1 MKATPPVRGVLA
13 AAAVLLA
20 VGARAGGPSRPT
32 FEAGI
37 EVINVPVSVTDV
49 GDRPVANL
57 RESDFAIFE
66 DGVRQE
72 VSVFDHGELPISL
85 VLMIDTSAS
94 MNEKLPLVQKAALRL
109 TRALATRDQVEIV
122 QFNERAEV
130 LQEFTSDQATIEAA
144 VRRTRA
150 AGATGLHNALYAVL
164 KALRRAPAG
173 AEPQRLAIVLL
184 SDGLDTT
191 SLVSE
196 EDVISLARRSEISI
210 YTIGPRSQLR
220 FEADG
225 SANSRA
231 VHLLTTLARDSGA
244 QSYFPES
251 FAQLDPVYDRIAQ
264 ELRTQYQ
271 LGYASTNAAR
281 DGKWRKIVVQ
291 TPTLSSVKLRHKV
304 GYFAPTVAL
313 LNRLGLSIFREP
325 HP

>member
-1 MKATPPVRGVLA
+1 VAAALLA
-13 AAAVLLA
+13 AHAGAQNRPVFQTAV
-20 VGARAGGPSRPT
+20 
-32 FEAGI
+32 
-37 EVINVPVSVTDV
+37 EVINVPVSVTDI
-49 GDRPVANL
+49 GDRPVSNL
-57 RESDFAIFE
+57 LESDFEIFE
-66 DGVRQE
+66 DGVRQQ
-72 VSVFDHGELPISL
+72 VSVFDHGELPVSL

-109 TRALATRDQVEIV
+109 THALTARDQVEVV

-130 LQEFTSDQATIEAA
+130 LQEFTADQAVIEAA

-150 AGATGLHNALYAVL
+150 AGATGLHNALYAIL
-164 KALRRAPAG
+164 KALRRVPSG
-173 AEPQRLAIVLL
+173 TEPQRLAIVLL

-191 SLVSE
+191 SLVTE
-196 EDVISLARRSEISI
+196 EDVTALARKSEISI

-264 ELRTQYQ
+264 ELRTQYH

-291 TPTLSSVKLRHKV
+291 TPRLSSVQLRHKI
-304 GYFAPTVAL
+304 GYFAPTAAAL
-313 LNRLGLSIFREP
+313 LNKLGLSIFREP
-325 HP
+325 HQ

>member
-1 MKATPPVRGVLA
+1 MKVIQTVNGGLVLA
-13 AAAVLLA
+13 ALLSAA
-20 VGARAGGPSRPT
+20 PSRAQNLPR

-37 EVINVPVSVTDV
+37 EVVNVPVSVTDV

-57 RESDFAIFE
+57 RGVDFAIFE

-72 VSVFDHGELPISL
+72 VSVFDHGELPIAL

-109 TRALATRDQVEIV
+109 TRALSARDQVEVV

-130 LQEFTSDQATIEAA
+130 LQDFTSDPSVIESA
-144 VRRTRA
+144 VRRTHA
-150 AGATGLHNALYAVL
+150 TGATGLHNALYATL
-164 KALRRAPAG
+164 KALRRQSPI
-173 AEPQRLAIVLL
+173 EQQRRAIVLL

-191 SLVSE
+191 SLVTE
-196 EDVISLARRSEISI
+196 EDVLALARKSDISI

-225 SANSRA
+225 AANSRA
-231 VHLLTTLARDSGA
+231 IHLLTTLAHDSGA

-271 LGYASTNAAR
+271 LGYLPTNATR

-291 TPTLSSVKLRHKV
+291 TPTLTSVQLRHKL
-304 GYFAPTVAL
+304 GYFAPMASAI
-313 LNRLGLSIFREP
+313 LNRLGISIFRDP
-325 HP
+325 RQ